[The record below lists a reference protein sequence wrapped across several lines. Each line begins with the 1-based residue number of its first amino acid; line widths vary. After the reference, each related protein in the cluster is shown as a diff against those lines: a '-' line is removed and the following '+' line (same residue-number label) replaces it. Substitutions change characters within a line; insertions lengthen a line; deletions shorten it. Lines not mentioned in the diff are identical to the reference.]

1 MENINNVRS
10 ISIYI
15 GNKIKKYYKDK
26 LEKEITNIVLGD
38 INGDGELLTFD
49 IVRINN
55 KIISENS
62 LNQSK
67 VHN

>member
-26 LEKEITNIVLGD
+26 LEKEITNIVLGV
-38 INGDGELLTFD
+38 IFGDGELLTFD

-55 KIISENS
+55 KIISEN
-62 LNQSK
+62 
-67 VHN
+67 

>member
-55 KIISENS
+55 KIISEN
-62 LNQSK
+62 
-67 VHN
+67 

>member
-38 INGDGELLTFD
+38 INDDGELLTFD

-55 KIISENS
+55 KIISEN
-62 LNQSK
+62 
-67 VHN
+67 